1 MGERT
6 TTGAHL
12 WDRYA
17 LMTLAALAGI
27 FVLTQT
33 PRPSDDA
40 YITFR
45 HVKHLAEHG
54 VPSWNLDGPRVLG
67 STAPAYMTL
76 LAVWSRATFNP
87 DLPSAALMLNA
98 LLHAATVILAFA
110 CARDLSGSR
119 FVAGLTAL
127 LVAFN
132 SVAVVVASQGF
143 ENQLLT
149 VTLLSA
155 FLATHRKRWPLA
167 LVLASVAPLIR
178 PEGIIATPIVW
189 GALLLQRAW
198 KPMHL
203 VYFGAIPLAW
213 IVFSVAYYGSP
224 IPQSVSVK
232 RFTPI
237 VYWPYTGEP
246 ISLLDRALH
255 LPVNLW
261 DTIRA
266 WGLRILINGNRL
278 EAVTNPLRIA
288 LGVVVCLVIPAVWI
302 FHAVKRPAM
311 LVYLMYPAGF
321 VLFYAIVGK
330 TSAWYFPSYTI
341 LSTIVIVGGGGA
353 LLLAMPKIAARKNV
367 WRVCVAVLAFALL
380 AANRYTY
387 HRGDT
392 DDPRRWIY
400 ARDANSGDWPGMERE
415 RYRSYRAAA
424 ERLNLEPNAAQSLA
438 LISEIGVFGYYFKG
452 SVYDPVGLCS
462 PTAPSYYPP
471 AESDRIDANGELYR
485 AANNIVP
492 ARMVEEEKPDYVV
505 NATIYMPHLL
515 EPDGLLIRD
524 YTRIEADV
532 GTAWNEPVLIFA
544 RQPEVDR

>member
-1 MGERT
+1 MK
-6 TTGAHL
+6 
-12 WDRYA
+12 A
-17 LMTLAALAGI
+17 LLRQWGSDPACRAVCVLALLAGI

-67 STAPAYMTL
+67 STTPAYMTL
-76 LAVWSRATFNP
+76 LAVWSRLTFNP

-110 CARDLSGSR
+110 CARDLSKSG
-119 FVAGLTAL
+119 FIALLTVM

-143 ENQLLT
+143 ENPLLT
-149 VTLLSA
+149 VTLLA
-155 FLATHRKRWPLA
+155 CFLATRHARWSLA
-167 LVLASVAPLIR
+167 LTLASVAPLIR
-178 PEGIIATPIVW
+178 PEGIVATPIVW

-198 KPMHL
+198 KPMHFL
-203 VYFGAIPLAW
+203 YFGAIPLAW
-213 IVFSVAYYGSP
+213 LVFSFAYYGSP

-255 LPVNLW
+255 FPMNLW
-261 DTIRA
+261 A
-266 WGLRILINGNRL
+266 ALKGWGLRILINGNRL
-278 EAVTNPLRIA
+278 EAVTNPLRIV
-288 LGVVVCLVIPAVWI
+288 LGVLVCLLIPIVLI
-302 FHAVKRPAM
+302 FHSAKRPAM
-311 LVYLMYPAGF
+311 LVYLLYPAGF
-321 VLFYAIVGK
+321 LFFYAIVGK

-341 LSTIVIVGGGGA
+341 FSTILIVGGGGV
-353 LLLAMPKIAARKNV
+353 LLLTMPKIAARKNL
-367 WRVCVAVLAFALL
+367 WRAGVAVLALALL

-392 DDPRRWIY
+392 NDPRRWIY

-424 ERLNLEPNAAQSLA
+424 ERLNQEPDAAQSLA
-438 LISEIGVFGYYFKG
+438 LISEIGVFGYFYKG

-462 PTAPSYYPP
+462 PTAPRYYPP
-471 AESDRIDANGELYR
+471 DPSELKDAAGEWYR

-492 ARMVEEEKPDYVV
+492 TTMVDAEKPDYIV
-505 NATIYMPHLL
+505 NASIYFPQLL
-515 EPDGLLIRD
+515 VNGSAFLRD
-524 YTRIEADV
+524 YERIDADV
-532 GTAWNEPVLIFA
+532 GTAWGDPVLIYKRRA
-544 RQPEVDR
+544 D